1 MNTKRD
7 YYEVLGVQRTATEQE
22 IKTCY
27 RKLALQFHP
36 DRNPDDP
43 EAAAEKFKEVTEA
56 YSVLMDSNKR
66 AAYDRF
72 GHAAVS
78 GVGSGG
84 IDPTIFQ
91 DFGDLGDL
99 LGSIFGMGGGF
110 GDMFGAGGGRG
121 RRGWQQR
128 GGDLRCDLT
137 LEFEEAAFGVEK
149 NVTFR
154 RHEVCDQCHGTGAA
168 AGKGPVA
175 CRTCGGRGQVRY
187 QQGFFAI
194 ARTCSTCQGRGSV
207 ITDPC
212 QGCRGEGRQLR
223 EVGKKVK
230 VPAGVE
236 DGTRIRYGGE
246 GEAGGHGGP
255 AGDLYVVLH
264 VKEHA
269 FFERE
274 GNDLHCAVPISFAQ
288 AALGAEIEIPTL
300 DGTHVLRVAEGTQG
314 GTVIRVRGKG
324 VPVLNGRGHG
334 DLMVTINVRTPN
346 KLTKK
351 QREIL
356 QQLSET
362 DGIENRPERRTLLS
376 KVKDIFG

>member
-7 YYEVLGVQRTATEQE
+7 YYEVLGVQRTSTEQE
-22 IKTCY
+22 IKAAY

-43 EAAAEKFKEVTEA
+43 DGAGEKFKEVTEA

-72 GHAAVS
+72 GHAAV
-78 GVGSGG
+78 GGAGAGG

-91 DFGDLGDL
+91 DFGDLGDI
-99 LGSIFGMGGGF
+99 LGSIFGMGGF
-110 GDMFGAGGGRG
+110 GDMFGGGTRG
-121 RRGWQQR
+121 RRGWAQR

-137 LEFEEAAFGVEK
+137 LAFEEAVFGSEK
-149 NVTFR
+149 PVTFR
-154 RHEVCDQCHGTGAA
+154 RNEACEQCGGTGAA
-168 AGKGPVA
+168 RGKAPVT

-212 QGCRGEGRQLR
+212 SGCRGEGRQLR
-223 EVGKKVK
+223 EVQKSVK

-246 GEAGGHGGP
+246 GEAGAHGGP
-255 AGDLYVVLH
+255 PGDLYVVLH

-269 FFERE
+269 YFERD
-274 GNDLHCAVPISFAQ
+274 GNDLHCVVPISFSQ

-300 DGTHVLRVAEGTQG
+300 EGSHLLSIPEGVQSG
-314 GTVIRVRGKG
+314 AVIRVRGKG
-324 VPVLNGRGHG
+324 VPVLNGRGKG
-334 DLMVTINVRTPN
+334 DVVVTVHVRTPG
-346 KLTKK
+346 KLNKK
-351 QREIL
+351 QRELL
-356 QQLSET
+356 QQLAET
-362 DGIENRPERRTLLS
+362 EGVENRPERRTLLS